1 MGRKGFLMC
10 KSSGSLF
17 LACLFFFLTLC
28 VSAEVED
35 ARGLFFQNLKSLC
48 GQSVEGE
55 TDLIVGKANDSMA
68 DAKLTLR
75 FKTCSNEEIRVPFQ
89 VDENHSRTWIIQSSE
104 KGLLLKHDHRNEDGT
119 PDEVT
124 NYGGWA
130 TAEGTPHRQFFA
142 ADEETRKLFPHADKA
157 GWTLQLEPE
166 QERLLYFVE
175 NKGEVRYRAI
185 FDLKTAK
192 DLQITK

>member
-1 MGRKGFLMC
+1 MNTRALIF
-10 KSSGSLF
+10 S
-17 LACLFFFLTLC
+17 CLLLSLTLS

-35 ARGLFFQNLKSLC
+35 ARELFFQNLKSLC
-48 GQSVEGE
+48 GQSLEGE
-55 TDLIVGKANDSMA
+55 TDLIVGTANDSMA
-68 DAKLTLR
+68 EAKLILR
-75 FKTCSNEEIRVPFQ
+75 FRSCSDKEMRVPFQ
-89 VDENHSRTWIIQSSE
+89 VDEDHSRTWIIQSSE
-104 KGLLLKHDHRNEDGT
+104 EGLLLKHDHRHEDGT

-142 ADEETRKLFPHADKA
+142 ADEETQKLFPHADKA
-157 GWTLQLEPE
+157 GWTLQLEPD
-166 QERLLYFVE
+166 QERLIYFVE

-192 DLQITK
+192 DLENAE